1 MDTINGYLVVTRGD
15 SVVRE
20 RQVKSMVLPQQ
31 GSGTGSRYMGHPSG
45 KLGWISNGASKSSKI
60 LKISL
65 KLLIYHVY
73 WWSKEGC
80 IGGFYINWCC
90 IKKSSCPFFLET
102 SMYYKIVNITAP
114 CKYLITV
121 LIYVKHFIR
130 IVLIDDKHICMP

>member
-1 MDTINGYLVVTRGD
+1 MHAHFCLYNLFIDYHFSSLHCVETIKSKTKQLG
-15 SVVRE
+15 E
-20 RQVKSMVLPQQ
+20 RK
-31 GSGTGSRYMGHPSG
+31 